1 MWLSPE
7 EYREYSQLLRELREF
22 GASNTGDVSRYI
34 RSNNLKTRFKHITGV
49 VNMGNH
55 SGDSWKFDGGVS
67 PAIYAR
73 LCQDLDFG
81 RKSGNSYVTG
91 FKSYDE
97 VWQSSGTIQTRS
109 RRYA

>member
-1 MWLSPE
+1 M
-7 EYREYSQLLRELREF
+7 Y
-22 GASNTGDVSRYI
+22 RYI
-34 RSNNLKTRFKHITGV
+34 RSNNLKPLQTLLA

-73 LCQDLDFG
+73 LCARPGFFG

-91 FKSYDE
+91 FKSYDG
-97 VWQSSGTIQTRS
+97 V
-109 RRYA
+109 